1 MNNMIEYIIL
11 VVIIAIVYSILLLV
25 YYKMKCTGDVEH
37 GIKSGSAEIPA
48 ELIKVIKS
56 ISKTG
61 KNDRIELPH
70 KDEYQRI
77 LESCID
83 KNLSDYKINKNSF
96 LDMTNY
102 LKTNI
107 KYRRRCLQVVIKKG
121 QITYIAPNSKA
132 TIWKRDGVDNR
143 VFTFVRMITD
153 LDHWCA
159 DNNLMLPECAF
170 VIYVADTYAWE
181 ETAKDLPWF
190 IMAKPINRPGI
201 LIPDNSFITHGIS
214 GDTQHVLTDKKSG
227 NWMWDQLI
235 KKSKSLSFDD
245 SKDEL
250 YFKGANTG
258 TYKFST
264 RDYLSKYK
272 WDIPVTINLGSKHES
287 MFNWSKY
294 IGLLNLPGNQPWS
307 YRLKYLYLLKSPVV
321 NIDVLLRYSEPTDTE
336 KLDIDRLDRW
346 IQFFDHLFIP
356 NKDYIQVSQIYYDNP
371 KLPKFNELKK
381 ESYDRVIDDIK
392 SSYKKIKTDNMYAEN
407 AYKKISNL
415 STSRMLQFLY
425 VTIVKYAD
433 LCNT

>member
-11 VVIIAIVYSILLLV
+11 VVVIAIVYSILI
-25 YYKMKCTGDVEH
+25 YYKMKCDDM
-37 GIKSGSAEIPA
+37 KSGSAEISA

-56 ISKTG
+56 VSKTEKISLHTD
-61 KNDRIELPH
+61 KNNHIKVPH
-70 KDEYQRI
+70 RDEYQRI

-83 KNLSDYKINKNSF
+83 KNMNDYKINKNSF

-159 DNNLMLPECAF
+159 DNNLILPECAF

-201 LIPDNSFITHGIS
+201 LIPDDSFVTHGLS
-214 GDTQHVLTDKKSG
+214 GDRQNLSTDKKSL
-227 NWMWDQLI
+227 NWMWDQMI
-235 KKSKSLSFDD
+235 KKSKSLSFDND
-245 SKDEL
+245 NNEL

-258 TYKFST
+258 TFKFST

-272 WDIPVTINLGSKHES
+272 WDIPITINLGNKHES

-321 NIDVLLRYSEPTDTE
+321 NIDVLLRYAEPNTE
-336 KLDIDRLDRW
+336 KPDTDRLERW

-381 ESYDRVIDDIK
+381 ESYDRLVDDIK
-392 SSYKKIKTDNMYAEN
+392 LSYKKIKTENMYAEN

>member
-11 VVIIAIVYSILLLV
+11 VVVIAIVYSILIF
-25 YYKMKCTGDVEH
+25 YKMKCDNM
-37 GIKSGSAEIPA
+37 KSGSAEISA

-56 ISKTG
+56 VSKTKKISLHTD
-61 KNDRIELPH
+61 KNDNIQVPH
-70 KDEYQRI
+70 RDEYQRI

-83 KNLSDYKINKNSF
+83 KNLNDYTINKNSF

-107 KYRRRCLQVVIKKG
+107 KYRRRCLQVIIKKG

-143 VFTFVRMITD
+143 VFTFVKMITD
-153 LDHWCA
+153 LDHWCD
-159 DNNLMLPECAF
+159 DNNLILPECAF

-201 LIPDNSFITHGIS
+201 LIPDDSFVTHGLS
-214 GDTQHVLTDKKSG
+214 GDRQNLSTDKSVD
-227 NWMWDQLI
+227 WMWDQMI
-235 KKSKSLSFDD
+235 KKSKSLSFDND
-245 SKDEL
+245 KDEL

-258 TYKFST
+258 TFKFST

-272 WDIPVTINLGSKHES
+272 WDIPITINLGNKHES

-321 NIDVLLRYSEPTDTE
+321 NIDVLLRYAEPDTE
-336 KLDIDRLDRW
+336 KPDTDRLERW

-381 ESYDRVIDDIK
+381 ESYDRLVNDIK
-392 SSYKKIKTDNMYAEN
+392 LSYKKIKTDNMYAEN

-433 LCNT
+433 LCNI